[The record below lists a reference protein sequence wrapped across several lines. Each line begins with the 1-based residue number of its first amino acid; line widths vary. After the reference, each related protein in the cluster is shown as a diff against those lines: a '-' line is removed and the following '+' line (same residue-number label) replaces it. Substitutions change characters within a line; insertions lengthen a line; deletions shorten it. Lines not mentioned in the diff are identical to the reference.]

1 MIKAFQAARW
11 LTSICH
17 VIDMRLSCMGFRI
30 QGIDPTA
37 GKAQMHS
44 DKQQTERSG
53 FQKSLCDE
61 VQWLEQVRLKILRCT
76 AQAMASGPGGLRFV
90 AGTRPWLDGL
100 SGGRERFVAPSHQS

>member
-1 MIKAFQAARW
+1 MIKTLQAAGL

-17 VIDMRLSCMGFRI
+17 AIDMCLSCMGFRI
-30 QGIDPTA
+30 QGINPTA

-44 DKQQTERSG
+44 DKQQTERPG

-76 AQAMASGPGGLRFV
+76 AHAMASGPGGLRFV
-90 AGTRPWLDGL
+90 PGTRPWLDGL
-100 SGGRERFVAPSHQS
+100 SGGRERLVAPSHQS